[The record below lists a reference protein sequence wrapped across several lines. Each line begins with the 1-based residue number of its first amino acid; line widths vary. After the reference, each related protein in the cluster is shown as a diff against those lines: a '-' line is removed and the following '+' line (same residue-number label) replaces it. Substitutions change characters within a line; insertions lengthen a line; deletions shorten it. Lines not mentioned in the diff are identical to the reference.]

1 MLALNLDVEVTRG
14 ELVESQHRVHAAVI
28 GEDEVLVG
36 AARDLGLVALW
47 RSCSKFFQVMP
58 LLSSGGFDQLGWGDR
73 ELALA
78 CASHGGEPE
87 HVLLAGEMLASLGLE
102 EGDLACGPHEPLSAR
117 GAKLWRESGQPLT
130 RLHNNCSGKHA
141 AMLAHAKTAGFAT
154 RGYEH
159 AEHPVQ
165 RACVG
170 EVSAWSG
177 VPLDDMPLAVDGCGA
192 TVMALPLDRMA
203 LAYAR
208 WARAVHAGDEMPA
221 RIAGAIRRHPE
232 LLGGTDRFDT
242 IILQETQ
249 GAVIAKVGA
258 EGVHS
263 VAVPR
268 LGLGLALK
276 VEDGALR
283 AQHVAV
289 VVALQQLGVLPT
301 ELPPRL
307 AEFLTRPIRNTRGEV
322 VGEVRAA
329 AGAVRHA
336 SH

>member
-14 ELVESQHRVHAAVI
+14 EIVESVHRVHAAVI

-36 AARDLGLVALW
+36 AARDTGLVSHW
-47 RSCSKFFQVMP
+47 RSCSKFFQVIP
-58 LLSSGGFDQLGWGDR
+58 LLASGGFDQLGWGDR

-87 HVLLAGEMLASLGLE
+87 HVALASAMLASLGLE
-102 EGDLACGPHEPLSAR
+102 EGDLACGPHEPLSSR
-117 GAKLWRESGQPLT
+117 GARLWRESGAPLS

-141 AMLAHAKTAGFAT
+141 AMLARAKTSGWAT
-154 RGYEH
+154 RGYEQ

-170 EVSAWSG
+170 EVSAWTG
-177 VPLDDMPLAVDGCGA
+177 VPLDDMPLAVDGCGV

-208 WARAVHAGDEMPA
+208 WARAVHAGD
-221 RIAGAIRRHPE
+221 AIPLRTATALRAHPE

-242 IILQETQ
+242 VILQETQ

-263 VAVPR
+263 IAVPS
-268 LGLGLALK
+268 LGLGVAVK

-283 AQHVAV
+283 AQHIAV
-289 VVALQQLGVLPT
+289 LAALQQLGVLPT

-307 AEFLTRPIRNTRGEV
+307 AEFAVRPVRNTRGET
-322 VGEVRAA
+322 VGELRGV
-329 AGAVRHA
+329 AGVRHLT
-336 SH
+336 H